1 MMTHKQAVPALVFV
15 SALVIGPLLFA
26 QQVRVP
32 EDRRTDELVKT
43 RSIEQPQMSQY
54 AVELPAGNKL
64 TLLPVLGNVYMLA
77 GGPAN
82 IAIQVG
88 DDGVFLVDS
97 GPEEMSEWVLQAVR
111 AVSKRQINFIAMT
124 GPNPDH
130 FTANAKIAAAG
141 RNPTQQIPQL
151 GGPVQN
157 TVQPAAAGGGGGGG
171 RGNLQTTGAVIF
183 GHENTLNRMSAPTGQ
198 ASAYQFALWPTST
211 FFTPKKTYYWNGE
224 PIEFISE
231 TNATTDGDI
240 LVFFRKSDVIAAGD
254 VIDTNAYPRIDVK
267 RGGSIQGVLE
277 ALNDIIE
284 MTVPSFNQ
292 QGGTK
297 VIPGHGRLLN
307 EADVVEYRDM
317 MTIIHDR
324 VKLGIDKGMTLA
336 QIKAQRPTLDYDGL
350 YSKPG
355 WTGEMLVDVIH
366 QNLSSSNPRTAGAR

>member
-1 MMTHKQAVPALVFV
+1 MTTHSKTVPALVFLC
-15 SALVIGPLLFA
+15 ALVIGPLVLA

-43 RSIEQPQMSQY
+43 RSIEQPQLSQY
-54 AVELPAGNKL
+54 AVELPPGNPL

-77 GGPAN
+77 GPAGN

-97 GPEEMSEWVLQAVR
+97 GPEANTEFVLQAVK
-111 AVSKRQINFIAMT
+111 AVSKRAINFIAMT

-130 FTANAKIAAAG
+130 FGGNAKIAAAG
-141 RNPTQQIPQL
+141 RNPTQGLPQL
-151 GGPVQN
+151 GGPIQN
-157 TVQPAAAGGGGGGG
+157 TVQPAAQPGGGGGG

-198 ASAYQFALWPTST
+198 ASAYPFELWPTST

-224 PIEFISE
+224 PIELIGE
-231 TNATTDGDI
+231 TNSTTDGDI
-240 LVFFRKSDVIAAGD
+240 IVFFRKSDVIASGD
-254 VIDTNAYPRIDVK
+254 IIDTNAYPMIDVK
-267 RGGSIQGVLE
+267 RGGTIQGVLE

-284 MTVPSFNQ
+284 LTVPAYNQ

-307 EADVVEYRDM
+307 EQDVVEYRDM

-324 VKLGIDKGMTLA
+324 VKQGIDKGMTVA
-336 QIKAQRPTLDYDGL
+336 QVKAQKPTLDYDGL

-355 WTGEMLVDVIH
+355 WTGDMLVEAMF
-366 QNLSSSNPRTAGAR
+366 QNLSSRPAGAR